1 MPSKPVEG
9 TVYRGMRHLKS
20 TIYDLLQMTDE
31 AAAMEKI
38 LEYPAQK
45 VINPLFSF
53 IQHTDEP
60 VKWRAVR
67 AMGRVVSHM
76 AENNIE
82 SARIVM
88 RRLMWSLND
97 ESGGIGWGAPE
108 AMGEIMAQDQR
119 LADEYHHMLISY
131 LDEKGNYL
139 EYEPLRRGAVWAVNR
154 LCSSRPDMPFCIS
167 TKRANV

>member
-1 MPSKPVEG
+1 
-9 TVYRGMRHLKS
+9 MRHLKS
-20 TIYDLLQMTDE
+20 KIYDLLTQADE
-31 AAAMEKI
+31 AAALEKI
-38 LEYPAQK
+38 LSVPHKK

-67 AMGRVVSHM
+67 AMGKVVSQM
-76 AENNIE
+76 ADHNME

-108 AMGEIMAQDQR
+108 AMGEIMAQHRR
-119 LADEYHHMLISY
+119 LADEYHHMLSSY

-139 EYEPLRRGAVWAVNR
+139 EHAPLRKGAVWAMQR
-154 LCSSRPDMPFCIS
+154 LCDARPEMACCIESRG
-167 TKRANV
+167 